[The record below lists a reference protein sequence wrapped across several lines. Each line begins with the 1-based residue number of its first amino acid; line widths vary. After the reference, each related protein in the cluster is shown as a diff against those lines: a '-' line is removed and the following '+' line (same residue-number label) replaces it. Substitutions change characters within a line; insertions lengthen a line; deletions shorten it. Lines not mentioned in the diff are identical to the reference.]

1 MNQKYP
7 DVRFPGWEVVRKLG
21 QGSFGGV
28 YEIQRTL
35 PDGRVERGALKK
47 LSVPHD
53 REEIEEMLSKSFST
67 ESITAHYKDQMGDLV
82 REYSLMQELG
92 SCGNVVTCHD
102 IQYVQQEG
110 GLGWDVYIRMELLRP
125 LKKALGQEYREETV
139 LKLGLDLC
147 NALKACQKK
156 NIIHRDIKPENILVS
171 DDGTFKL
178 TDFGIAKV
186 SEKTGS
192 GTLTGTIGYM
202 APEVAN
208 RQHYG
213 ASADQYS
220 LGMVLYWMMNK
231 RTLPFL
237 PLPPE
242 IPTANQRQEATNRR
256 FNGEPLPPPVHGSP
270 ELKQIVQKA
279 CAFSAADRYQSI
291 QEFSAALEA
300 CCDVKTAETVVETV
314 RLTKT
319 SFTEKATSVA
329 ANEEDEDALLGKKP
343 PSDTQPEMIQETL
356 TKPKKSPAKQKI
368 QNAGKLKTESSRN
381 ATQKNRKI
389 VFVAA
394 AAVAVV
400 LGGIFWGIVKLA
412 RDYKKVMDAG
422 QYKQAQ
428 TAFEAPG
435 DYQDSEEL
443 AQEAREK
450 QQQVTSI
457 AAGRNH
463 TVGLRRDGTVVA
475 VGYNGGV
482 KCDVSDWRDI
492 EAVAAGGLHTVGL
505 RSDGTVEAVGYNE
518 DGQCD
523 VSGWRDIV
531 AVAAG
536 GLHTVGLRS
545 DGTVVAVG
553 YNEDGRCDVSSWSD
567 IVAVDAGS
575 RHTIGLRRDG
585 TVVAVGGNSYG
596 ECDVSGWRD
605 IVAVDAGS
613 GHTVGLCSDGTVVAV
628 GKNEHGQCDV
638 SGWANIRTLYW
649 DAGADFGE
657 AGATKSA
664 TIPSQKLQPGQT
676 VTMGHYPKVSDSIT
690 WQILDVQSDQ
700 ALLIAQKGLDVQ
712 PYHTKYGSV
721 TWETSSLR
729 DWLNTTFL
737 NGAFTAEEQTAI
749 RTTYVDNGKAQGC
762 DLWDTDG
769 GNNTQDKVFLLSYG
783 EAKKY
788 FDIATPGIDG
798 PEKARIQP
806 TKYAEDQGAYVSE
819 EFETADGKDATRW
832 WLRSPGCN
840 QLDAACVHAR
850 GCIGE
855 QMCSNKDT
863 CVRPAMWVDLNQIK

>member
-1 MNQKYP
+1 MNPKYP

-35 PDGRVERGALKK
+35 PDGRTERGALKK

-171 DDGTFKL
+171 EDGTFKL

-242 IPTANQRQEATNRR
+242 IPTAAQRQEAVNRR
-256 FNGEPLPPPVHGSP
+256 LNGDPLPPPAAGSP
-270 ELKQIVQKA
+270 ALKQVVLKA
-279 CAFSAADRYQSI
+279 CAFSPAHRYQSI

-300 CCDVKTAETVVETV
+300 CCDVQIAETNEETV
-314 RLTKT
+314 QLTEASLTKK
-319 SFTEKATSVA
+319 SSPAVI
-329 ANEEDEDALLGKKP
+329 NEEDEDIFFGKELQK
-343 PSDTQPEMIQETL
+343 DTQPEIVQETL
-356 TKPKKSPAKQKI
+356 TKPKTSSVKQKI
-368 QNAGKLKTESSRN
+368 QSAGKLKTESGCD
-381 ATQKNRKI
+381 ATPKQKNRKTVLI
-389 VFVAA
+389 
-394 AAVAVV
+394 AAVAVAAV
-400 LGGIFWGIVKLA
+400 LGGIFWGIGKPA
-412 RDYKKVMDAG
+412 MDYKAG
-422 QYKQAQ
+422 QHSTISPGSTGKTGTSKEDLCKETTGAGNFDAENTAQ
-428 TAFEAPG
+428 SVFISANERHTAA
-435 DYQDSEEL
+435 L
-443 AQEAREK
+443 K
-450 QQQVTSI
+450 
-457 AAGRNH
+457 N
-463 TVGLRRDGTVVA
+463 DGTVVA
-475 VGYNGGV
+475 AGDNEYG
-482 KCDVSDWRDI
+482 KCEVNDWAD
-492 EAVAAGGLHTVGL
+492 
-505 RSDGTVEAVGYNE
+505 
-518 DGQCD
+518 
-523 VSGWRDIV
+523 
-531 AVAAG
+531 
-536 GLHTVGLRS
+536 
-545 DGTVVAVG
+545 
-553 YNEDGRCDVSSWSD
+553 
-567 IVAVDAGS
+567 
-575 RHTIGLRRDG
+575 
-585 TVVAVGGNSYG
+585 
-596 ECDVSGWRD
+596 
-605 IVAVDAGS
+605 
-613 GHTVGLCSDGTVVAV
+613 
-628 GKNEHGQCDV
+628 
-638 SGWANIRTLYW
+638 IRTPHR
-649 DAGADFGE
+649 DSGADSGDDGVSRSE
-657 AGATKSA
+657 TS
-664 TIPSQKLQPGQT
+664 SSHKLQPGQT
-676 VTMGHYPKVSDSIT
+676 VTMGHYPKASDGIT
-690 WQILDVQSDQ
+690 WQVLDVQGDK

-712 PYHTKYGSV
+712 PYNTKYGSV

-737 NGAFTAEEQTAI
+737 NGSFTAEEQKAI
-749 RTTYVDNGKAQGC
+749 FTTDVDNGKAQGC
-762 DLWDTDG
+762 DIWDTDG

-806 TKYAEDQGAYVSE
+806 TKYAVDQGAYVSE

-840 QLDAACVHAR
+840 QLDAACVHSR
-850 GCIGE
+850 GCVGE

>member
-1 MNQKYP
+1 MNPKYP

-35 PDGRVERGALKK
+35 PDGGVERGALKK

-53 REEIEEMLSKSFST
+53 REEIGEMLSKSFST

-125 LKKALGQEYREETV
+125 LKKVLGLEYQEETV

-171 DDGTFKL
+171 EEGTFKL

-300 CCDVKTAETVVETV
+300 CCDVQTAETVVETV

-400 LGGIFWGIVKLA
+400 LGGIFWGIGKPA
-412 RDYKKVMDAG
+412 RDYKKAQALMDAG
-422 QYKQAQ
+422 QYNQAQ
-428 TAFEAPG
+428 TAFEALGSYQDSAQKAKDAQKAEAYQRAQDLMDAGQYNQAQTAFEALG

-457 AAGRNH
+457 AAGDTHTVGLRRDGTVVAVGWNGRGQCDVSGWRDIVAVAAGDFVFDGHTVGLRRDGTVVAVGWNYYGQCNVSGWRDIVAVAAGGYH

-475 VGYNGGV
+475 VGYNKYGQ
-482 KCDVSDWRDI
+482 CDVSDWRDI
-492 EAVAAGGLHTVGL
+492 VAVAAGDGHTVGL
-505 RSDGTVEAVGYNE
+505 RRDGTVVAVGYIKDGRCDVSDWRDIVAVAAGDCHTVGLRRDGTVVAMGYNE
-518 DGQCD
+518 DGECDVSGWRDIVAVATGSTHTVGLRRDGTVVAVGKNDYGRCD

-536 GLHTVGLRS
+536 SHTVGLRR

-553 YNEDGRCDVSSWSD
+553 YNEDG
-567 IVAVDAGS
+567 
-575 RHTIGLRRDG
+575 
-585 TVVAVGGNSYG
+585 
-596 ECDVSGWRD
+596 ECDVSDWTD
-605 IVAVDAGS
+605 
-613 GHTVGLCSDGTVVAV
+613 
-628 GKNEHGQCDV
+628 
-638 SGWANIRTLYW
+638 IRTPYW
-649 DAGADFGE
+649 DAGADFG
-657 AGATKSA
+657 
-664 TIPSQKLQPGQT
+664 
-676 VTMGHYPKVSDSIT
+676 
-690 WQILDVQSDQ
+690 
-700 ALLIAQKGLDVQ
+700 
-712 PYHTKYGSV
+712 
-721 TWETSSLR
+721 
-729 DWLNTTFL
+729 
-737 NGAFTAEEQTAI
+737 
-749 RTTYVDNGKAQGC
+749 
-762 DLWDTDG
+762 
-769 GNNTQDKVFLLSYG
+769 
-783 EAKKY
+783 
-788 FDIATPGIDG
+788 
-798 PEKARIQP
+798 
-806 TKYAEDQGAYVSE
+806 
-819 EFETADGKDATRW
+819 
-832 WLRSPGCN
+832 
-840 QLDAACVHAR
+840 
-850 GCIGE
+850 
-855 QMCSNKDT
+855 
-863 CVRPAMWVDLNQIK
+863 

>member
-505 RSDGTVEAVGYNE
+505 RSDGTV
-518 DGQCD
+518 
-523 VSGWRDIV
+523 
-531 AVAAG
+531 
-536 GLHTVGLRS
+536 
-545 DGTVVAVG
+545 VAVG